1 MIRDSRLNR
10 AQGSDGSIK
19 NIFFDICAIPLYLL
33 ALWTCHA
40 RKMTKGRTNRLFI
53 MMCCMSLIC
62 AICDIWMEFVVN
74 PLPLTRNQ
82 IILGTALSFT
92 YKLLRN
98 SSLVV
103 YFIHIFSVT
112 RTEYRLNTLGSQL
125 FIWLP
130 IMVAAGAL
138 LQNFFTH
145 NVFAVTA
152 EGGYTRGPVLM
163 LLYVV
168 SYIYALA
175 GTGYCIYCRRYLVG
189 SKWVALISVYV
200 LTFAGVLIQMV
211 KPEYLVE
218 MFSTAI
224 GMMFILLLIMRP
236 EETMDGQGLVR
247 DWNAYQD
254 TLKRSLRSG
263 RHFQIVV
270 VEIMNAAEIRSY
282 LGDKQFQ
289 SCIETIAAEISTLY
303 SGLHV
308 HVDQFFEIPGTF
320 YLILDNA
327 EIDVKTLIP
336 PFNRTIAER
345 MEDYARQGVRF
356 DLEYCL
362 IKCPDDIKDFREI
375 INFGHTFRYLRKPAE
390 VYEAADL
397 IREHNYGPL
406 TNVKEI
412 LNRAITGD
420 TLEMYFQPIYDIR
433 TGGFR
438 SAEALARLNDPVYGM
453 VSPALFIPAAE
464 RVGMIVALGD
474 RILEAVFSFM
484 SQTDLGALGITRIEI
499 NLSVAQCLQREL
511 PERIREL
518 QEKYRIDP
526 SHVNFEVTET
536 LFDNLGG
543 IMDKNLRTLSDMG
556 YTFSLDDYGVGYSN
570 IQRLRALPLNIIKID
585 KSMVDDMFTSDGEV
599 IIENTV
605 RMMKGIRKELVVEG
619 VETEQEAR
627 ACAGLSCDYIQ
638 GYYYSRPL
646 PAAEFVRFL
655 VEHNKGVQPQSRCS
669 HTIP

>member
-1 MIRDSRLNR
+1 M
-10 AQGSDGSIK
+10 AKQGTGGDGSVK
-19 NIFFDICAIPLYLL
+19 NIFFDACAIPFYLL
-33 ALWTCHA
+33 TLWTCHV
-40 RKMTKGRTNRLFI
+40 RKLTKGRTNRLFI
-53 MMCCMSLIC
+53 ALACMSLIC
-62 AICDIWMEFVVN
+62 AIADLWMEFVVN
-74 PLPLTRNQ
+74 PVPLSREQ
-82 IILGTALSFT
+82 VILGTVLSFT

-103 YFIHIFSVT
+103 YLIYIFSVT
-112 RTEYRLNTLGSQL
+112 RTEYRLNTLGAQL

-130 IMVAAGAL
+130 SVVAVGAL
-138 LQNFFTH
+138 AQNFFTH
-145 NVFAVTA
+145 NVFVITA
-152 EGGYTRGPVLM
+152 EGGYARGPVLM
-163 LLYVV
+163 LLYAI
-168 SYIYALA
+168 SYIYALV
-175 GTGYCIYCRRYLVG
+175 GTGYCIYCRRYLIG

-211 KPEYLVE
+211 KPHYLVE

-224 GMMFILLLIMRP
+224 GLMFILLLIMRP

-263 RHFQIVV
+263 RLFQIVV
-270 VEIMNAAEIRSY
+270 VEIVNAAEIRSY

-303 SGLHV
+303 SGLRV

-336 PFNRTIAER
+336 PFNRAIAER

-356 DLEYCL
+356 NLEYCL
-362 IKCPDDIKDFREI
+362 IKCPVDLKDFREI
-375 INFGHTFRYLRKPAE
+375 INFGHSFRYLRKPAE

-397 IREHNYGPL
+397 IRERNYGPL
-406 TNVKEI
+406 TNIKEI
-412 LNRAITGD
+412 LNRAITED

-464 RVGMIVALGD
+464 RVGMIVALGY

-484 SQTDLGALGITRIEI
+484 AQTDLSALGISRIEI

-526 SHVNFEVTET
+526 RQVNFEVTET

-543 IMDKNLRTLSDMG
+543 IMDQNLRTLSDMG

-585 KSMVDDMFTSDGEV
+585 KSMVDDMFTMDGEV

-619 VETEQEAR
+619 VETAKEAK
-627 ACAGLSCDYIQ
+627 ACEDLSCDYIQ
-638 GYYYSRPL
+638 GFFYARPL
-646 PAAEFVRFL
+646 PAEEFVRFL
-655 VEHNKGVQPQSRCS
+655 REHNKAAPPEVGK
-669 HTIP
+669 I